1 VGAINKF
8 IMLLLINTATEQA
21 SVALAEGGKVLFSEE
36 NPSPKEHA
44 AWLHPAIR
52 RTLESAKITAQH
64 LQAVAVSAGPGSY
77 TGLRVGM
84 AAAKGLCFA
93 LTIPLITTDTLRL
106 MAGAMIAAARPK
118 KALICPMIDARRQ
131 EVFTALYSAEMDE
144 IMPARALILD
154 KTSFEQYLSAGP
166 VIFSGSGMEKWKTM
180 NSSGQ
185 AVYMVQNDV
194 NESFAEISDR
204 YFAEKKWADTA
215 YAEPIYLK
223 EFYTHAKN

>member
-1 VGAINKF
+1 MF
-8 IMLLLINTATEQA
+8 L
-21 SVALAEGGKVLFSEE
+21 EE

-44 AWLHPAIR
+44 AWLHPAIGR
-52 RTLESAKITAQH
+52 MLVSAKITAEH

-93 LTIPLITTDTLRL
+93 LKIPLITVGTLQL
-106 MAGAMIAAARPK
+106 MADAMVASAREK

-131 EVFTALYSAEMDE
+131 EVFTALYSAKMEE
-144 IMPARALILD
+144 ILPPRALILD

-166 VIFSGSGMEKWKTM
+166 VIFSGSGMEKWKTI

-185 AVYMVQNDV
+185 AIYMSQNDV
-194 NESFAEISDR
+194 NESFAKISNR
-204 YFAEKKWADTA
+204 FFAVKKWEDTA

>member
-1 VGAINKF
+1 
-8 IMLLLINTATEQA
+8 MLLLINTATEQA
-21 SVALAEGGKVLFSEE
+21 SVALAEGHKVLFLEE
-36 NPSPKEHA
+36 NPFPKEHA
-44 AWLHPAIR
+44 VWLHPAIR
-52 RTLESAKITAQH
+52 RMLVSAKITAGH

-93 LTIPLITTDTLRL
+93 LKIPLITVGTLQL
-106 MAGAMIAAARPK
+106 MADAMVAQAREM

-131 EVFTALYSAEMDE
+131 EVFTALYSAEMEE
-144 IMPARALILD
+144 ILTPRALILD

-166 VIFSGSGMEKWKTM
+166 VIFSGSGMEKWKAI
-180 NSSGQ
+180 NPSRH
-185 AVYMVQNDV
+185 AIYMSQNDV
-194 NESFAEISDR
+194 NESFAEISNLK
-204 YFAEKKWADTA
+204 FAEKKWTDTA